1 MNNQDNILKALRL
14 LEASESSLNAA
25 KKILAELNPDFVPGP
40 KPDESKAYNE
50 GEHQIIEGEF
60 DGQNMVGPNGR
71 VYPVP
76 ANYVSKSKLVES
88 DKLKLT
94 ILSNGTFLYKQI
106 EPVDRRTLKGTLIKE
121 DGQYKVNTPEGN
133 YRVILA
139 AVTYFKG
146 KEGDEVTIII
156 PEKKESSWAAIEAI
170 IPQLDSNNSDVES
183 LF

>member
-1 MNNQDNILKALRL
+1 M
-14 LEASESSLNAA
+14 
-25 KKILAELNPDFVPGP
+25 
-40 KPDESKAYNE
+40 E
-50 GEHQIIEGEF
+50 G
-60 DGQNMVGPNGR
+60 
-71 VYPVP
+71 
-76 ANYVSKSKLVES
+76 

-146 KEGDEVTIII
+146 KVGDEVTIII

>member
-1 MNNQDNILKALRL
+1 KALRL
-14 LEASESSLNAA
+14 LEASESSFAAA
-25 KKILAELNPDFVPGP
+25 KKILADLNPDFVPAEKP
-40 KPDESKAYNE
+40 KDDAKAYSE

-60 DGQNMVGPNGR
+60 DGQSMVGPSGR
-71 VYPVP
+71 IFPVP
-76 ANYVSKSKLVES
+76 AKYVSKSKLVEG

-146 KEGDEVTIII
+146 KVGDEVTIII